1 MFKHLSGNTIGLGL
15 ATAAALVAVG
25 IYGWGEM
32 GSTTGTRIDSSR
44 TQSAKRLGTIHL
56 AESTPPEQTSFI
68 SVPVIPSEVPPVST
82 LRQSSKKP
90 ISIPDLERQFQ
101 NTRDATARIGLVDE
115 IAVFNDAN
123 AVRAIAR
130 LFSLEKLPD
139 VKVALLAKLGDIDPD
154 EATDTRYGILSA
166 ALERQPRDVRTTALE
181 VVEAFDDPRAD
192 QLLVRASATDPDN
205 EVRNIAKS
213 FLEARRSSEAASQ

>member
-1 MFKHLSGNTIGLGL
+1 M
-15 ATAAALVAVG
+15 
-25 IYGWGEM
+25 
-32 GSTTGTRIDSSR
+32 
-44 TQSAKRLGTIHL
+44 
-56 AESTPPEQTSFI
+56 
-68 SVPVIPSEVPPVST
+68 
-82 LRQSSKKP
+82 
-90 ISIPDLERQFQ
+90 SITDLERQFQ
-101 NTRDATARIGLVDE
+101 NTRDATVRIGLVGE

-139 VKVALLAKLGDIDPD
+139 VKVALLAKLGDINPD